1 MFKCIYNFSRK
12 CSSEVC
18 TYIKI
23 LYSNYSLR
31 KVVNWMPHWF
41 EPHDAVQIAPR
52 ESWVYMN
59 RGPTTQIS
67 RELVLQIIW
76 CPIEASYYV
85 CRWFSL
91 LYKFFI
97 FYRQWL
103 LYKTTH
109 FACFSC
115 KGGGGGKWFKMQR
128 KGRKCDR
135 LDQISN
141 PKLKTDK
148 IQPIAL
154 IVTTVVRMSVCEG
167 GLAGERNALYIVR

>member
-1 MFKCIYNFSRK
+1 MESYNWYVHTDKNWCLYIKIKKNVISKDFSDISSYRDCFFQVRRKTILLNFSSFKCIYNFSRK

-41 EPHDAVQIAPR
+41 APHDAVQIAPR

-103 LYKTTH
+103 
-109 FACFSC
+109 
-115 KGGGGGKWFKMQR
+115 
-128 KGRKCDR
+128 
-135 LDQISN
+135 
-141 PKLKTDK
+141 
-148 IQPIAL
+148 
-154 IVTTVVRMSVCEG
+154 
-167 GLAGERNALYIVR
+167 